1 MNTQSKIQKLP
12 KSQVEI
18 IATIP
23 ADILEKYRSQAVKR
37 VAENVKIDGF
47 RKGEVPEKILVAKIG
62 EMPILEEMAHLAVGK
77 HYVDILL
84 ENKIDAIG
92 RPEITLTKLAAGN
105 PVEYKIIT
113 AVLPEIVLPEYKKI
127 AEKNLKEKKEVV
139 VEDAEI
145 EKTLSQL
152 RKMRAEKEVAP
163 HTCEEGE
170 ECSHEKNEIKEEDL
184 PVLDDA
190 FAMSIGDFKT
200 MDDLTVKIK
209 ENMLVEKEQK
219 ESDRVRLL
227 IMDAILEKTPVELP
241 DIIVEHELDT
251 MMHRMEGDIANMG
264 IKTDDYLQHI
274 NKTREDMRNEW
285 RPDAEK
291 RALMQMVVTKIA
303 EKENLKATEEELLP
317 EITKVMENYKDAD
330 DQHVRAY
337 VDQVV
342 TNQKVFG
349 FLEKGGKK

>member
-1 MNTQSKIQKLP
+1 MSTQAKIQTLP

-18 IATIP
+18 TATLP
-23 ADILEKYRSQAVKR
+23 ADMLEKYRAQAVKR

-47 RKGEVPEKILVAKIG
+47 RKGEVPEKILVAKVG
-62 EMPILEEMAHLAVGK
+62 ETPILEEMAYLAVGK
-77 HYVDILL
+77 HYVDILM
-84 ENKIDAIG
+84 EHKIDAIG
-92 RPEITLTKLAAGN
+92 RPEITLTKLAVGN
-105 PVEYKIIT
+105 PVEYKIVT
-113 AVLPEIVLPEYKKI
+113 AVLPEIKLPEYTKI
-127 AEKNLKEKKEVV
+127 AEKTLKEKKEVTV
-139 VEDAEI
+139 DDAEM
-145 EKTLSQL
+145 EKTLLQL
-152 RKMRAEKEVAP
+152 RKMRAEKDAGP

-170 ECSHEKNEIKEEDL
+170 ECSHGKDEIKEEDL

-190 FAMSIGDFKT
+190 FAQTIGDFKT
-200 MDDLTVKIK
+200 VDELTAKIK
-209 ENMLVEKEQK
+209 ENMLMEKEQK

-227 IMDAILEKTPVELP
+227 IMDAILEKTAVELP

-274 NKTREDMRNEW
+274 NKTREDLRNDW

-303 EKENLKATEEELLP
+303 EQEKLQATEDELLP
-317 EITKVMENYKDAD
+317 EVTKVMENYKDAD
-330 DQHVRAY
+330 EQHVRAY
-337 VDQVV
+337 VQQVV